1 MLRKTSKQRAEPNR
15 NVHIPS
21 DLHRAQSAAQPPRYQ
36 SGDLLLFITQLSSS
50 PLQIV
55 FSFSILKLMDLFCNN
70 TVLDF

>member
-50 PLQIV
+50 PTSNCI
-55 FSFSILKLMDLFCNN
+55 FFFNLKIDGS
-70 TVLDF
+70 VL

>member
-36 SGDLLLFITQLSSS
+36 SGDLLLFIAQLSSS
-50 PLQIV
+50 PTSNCI
-55 FSFSILKLMDLFCNN
+55 FFFNLKIDGS
-70 TVLDF
+70 VL